1 MKDLSPKKYSRFIM
15 WLPFRDMNIIICN
28 LWGLMFQYF
37 VKLWKSWCWLLA
49 SKLESCH
56 PMHTLNTTLILVK
69 VALLH
74 LSVLEAPCGRYGH
87 SENLTESVW
96 TLYSLSIRFLSS
108 RLLSSL
114 QLHHH
119 RTHLDFSQQS
129 KTLTVYSCA
138 TLINTTE
145 KSSN

>member
-1 MKDLSPKKYSRFIM
+1 MKDLSPKKYSRFIV

-69 VALLH
+69 VTLLH
-74 LSVLEAPCGRYGH
+74 LSVLEAPCGGMATVKIQL
-87 SENLTESVW
+87 S
-96 TLYSLSIRFLSS
+96 LYERFIRSLYVSFHHACW
-108 RLLSSL
+108 L
-114 QLHHH
+114 QLHNH
-119 RTHLDFSQQS
+119 RTHLDFSQQT

-138 TLINTTE
+138 TLINSTE